1 MDATDHE
8 NIPYPGENSGLSSWM
23 HIGFDYLKHEVENQR
38 KPGHLLS
45 QGFGNNKNKLEK
57 VTTAVKKQSMPES
70 YVSASQENLKM
81 NHCKNGKVLKY
92 TNEDSGLESAS
103 STNSSPA
110 ASPQGSPSTKR
121 RQDYNMLASNAQA
134 VPCYNPITWIY
145 KGFFSQESEL
155 PNPARNVTCVH
166 KDNTGGGNKR
176 SKKSLPSDSGRRK
189 YIITNFDIN
198 ALSPQSW

>member
-38 KPGHLLS
+38 KPGHLLNQS
-45 QGFGNNKNKLEK
+45 FGNNKLEK
-57 VTTAVKKQSMPES
+57 VAAANKKQPMPES
-70 YVSASQENLKM
+70 YSSSASQKNLKM
-81 NHCKNGKVLKY
+81 NHCKTDKVPKY

-121 RQDYNMLASNAQA
+121 RHDYNMLAPNAQA
-134 VPCYNPITWIY
+134 APCYNPISWIY
-145 KGFFSQESEL
+145 KGLFSQESEL
-155 PNPARNVTCVH
+155 QNPAVKVTCVH
-166 KDNTGGGNKR
+166 KGSTDGNKR
-176 SKKSLPSDSGRRK
+176 NKNSLPSDSGRRK